1 MQLDLNDKVL
11 NELLN
16 QMSQLQ
22 IKIENRLNDLYK
34 IGAFSG
40 VCCQM
45 RCDIYINIKEI
56 QATQLKRIK
65 NKPSFKWLRILNV
78 YFAYTKEEFKDV
90 MEIDKKRNTIIPPKE
105 FQGIDDFTTDGQYEF
120 NKYREDLNFL
130 MRNEDLF
137 LENIKIQ

>member
-1 MQLDLNDKVL
+1 
-11 NELLN
+11 
-16 QMSQLQ
+16 
-22 IKIENRLNDLYK
+22 
-34 IGAFSG
+34 
-40 VCCQM
+40 M
-45 RCDIYINIKEI
+45 RCDIYINIKER

-90 MEIDKKRNTIIPPKE
+90 MEIDKMRNIIIPPKE